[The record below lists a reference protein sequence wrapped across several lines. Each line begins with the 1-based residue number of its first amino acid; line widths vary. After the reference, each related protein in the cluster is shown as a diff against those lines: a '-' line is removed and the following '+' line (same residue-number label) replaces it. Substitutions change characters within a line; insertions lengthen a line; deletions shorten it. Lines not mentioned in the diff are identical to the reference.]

1 MEQHIDLHLHS
12 TCSDGTFSPEEVAWR
27 AIEEDLAVISLTD
40 HDSIEGVE
48 AAQKEGEK
56 LGLEVIPGTE
66 LSTQADGKD
75 IHILGY
81 FIQGDH
87 PGLIDCLDT
96 CRDERKNRAERI
108 VKKLNSMGLRIP
120 FEQVLAK
127 AGDGAIGRPHV
138 ADVLVEEGFVFSANE
153 AFYKYLGYAKPAYE
167 PKFTLDPAEAIQVI
181 HSAGGLA
188 CLAHPGLYGRDDLIP
203 GLVEDGLDGI
213 EVRHTKHGPA
223 EIKRYTEVAEQF
235 NLLPSGGSD
244 CHGDGRGSS
253 VIGTVD
259 VPRSYVDGLS
269 TRAQEMSSEVRES

>member
-27 AIEEDLAVISLTD
+27 AIEADLAVISLTD

-75 IHILGY
+75 LHILGY

-138 ADVLVEEGFVFSANE
+138 ADVLVEEGFVE
-153 AFYKYLGYAKPAYE
+153 AMNVSEQGHLSWLEFKLKYLDGTPTFRGAKR
-167 PKFTLDPAEAIQVI
+167 V
-181 HSAGGLA
+181 SR
-188 CLAHPGLYGRDDLIP
+188 PGLRVYTRSREIP
-203 GLVEDGLDGI
+203 RVMGGI
-213 EVRHTKHGPA
+213 GTAVISTSQGVMTGPA
-223 EIKRYTEVAEQF
+223 AAKRRLGGEVLCF
-235 NLLPSGGSD
+235 
-244 CHGDGRGSS
+244 
-253 VIGTVD
+253 VW
-259 VPRSYVDGLS
+259 
-269 TRAQEMSSEVRES
+269 

>member
-1 MEQHIDLHLHS
+1 MNQHIDLHLHS
-12 TCSDGTFSPEEVAWR
+12 TCSDGTFSPAEVAWR
-27 AIEEDLAVISLTD
+27 AIEADLAVISLTD
-40 HDSIEGVE
+40 HDSMEGVK
-48 AAQKEGEK
+48 AAQEEGEK

-66 LSTQADGKD
+66 LSTQVDGKD

-81 FIQGDH
+81 FIEGDH
-87 PGLIDCLDT
+87 PGLVDCLKT
-96 CRDERKNRAERI
+96 CRGERKNRAERI
-108 VKKLNSMGLRIP
+108 VKKLNSLGMRIP

-127 AGDGAIGRPHV
+127 AGNGAIGRPHV

-153 AFYKYLGYAKPAYE
+153 AFQKFLGYSKPAYE
-167 PKFTLDPAEAIQVI
+167 PKYTLSPAEAIQVI
-181 HSAGGLA
+181 HAAGGLA

-213 EVRHTKHGPA
+213 EVRHTRHGQA

-235 NLLPSGGSD
+235 GLLPSGGSD

-259 VPRSYVDGLS
+259 VPRRYIDDLGAL
-269 TRAQEMSSEVRES
+269 AQEKASEVRES